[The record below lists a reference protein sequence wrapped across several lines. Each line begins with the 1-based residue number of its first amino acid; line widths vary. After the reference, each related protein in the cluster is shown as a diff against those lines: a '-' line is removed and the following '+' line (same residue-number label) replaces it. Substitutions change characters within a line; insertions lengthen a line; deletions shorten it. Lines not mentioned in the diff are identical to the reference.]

1 MAAHPSPITGE
12 LSNSKVAAVFPNE
25 VVALQAGQEV
35 AAALSLGSAQVQ
47 VIGPAEHHPG
57 RILEPESRGIFRTI
71 VIAHVRL
78 GIAGA
83 VIGLLA
89 FAGLYAARLPF
100 IVNSPVAAALVL
112 LFFGGLGGL
121 MLGGLV
127 SLRPDHD
134 RYVEATRD
142 AMDAGKTTVVVHAFS
157 AEQAGRAAE
166 FLRAQ
171 GGEVTSTL

>member
-1 MAAHPSPITGE
+1 MSETSPITGE
-12 LSNSKVAAVFPNE
+12 LSNSKVAAVFPRP
-25 VVALQAGQEV
+25 VDAQAAAAAVAQ
-35 AAALSLGSAQVQ
+35 ALSLGAAQVQ
-47 VIGPAEHHPG
+47 VITPSEPHPG
-57 RILEPESRGIFRTI
+57 RLLEPESRGIWRTI
-71 VIAHVRL
+71 VSAHLKL

-83 VIGLLA
+83 VIGLLV
-89 FAGLYAARLPF
+89 FAGLRAYGLPF

-112 LFFGGLGGL
+112 LFFGTVAGL

-127 SLRPDHD
+127 ALRPDHD

-142 AMDAGKTTVVVHAFS
+142 AMASGNTTVVVHAFS
-157 AEQAGRAAE
+157 SGQADQAAD